1 MNSANLEYY
10 DRINPTLLKLLPA
23 DAQVIVEVGC
33 GAGALGKHYKRVN
46 PHGQY
51 IGIEMNPEAAE
62 IAATRLDRAIVTNAE
77 TPETDIDIA
86 EGSVDCLVYG
96 DVLEHMLDPWTVLK
110 QHSQWLKEEGQVLA
124 CIPNIQHWRN
134 FARLLGGQWEYQD
147 EGMLDRTHLRFF
159 TLESVKQ
166 LFTQAGLQIDEIQ
179 TIGRKAEEYHRFQQ
193 IIAPVVRALG
203 IDPATFATETGAFQ
217 YMVRATKAPKPPRR
231 LLIQTNMMGSW
242 PVYRIRTIEPDALTR
257 TIPGVRTVATVKN
270 ANLNIALP
278 QEEKVFI
285 WQRSILSYPRDI
297 PKIKTLLQRDYLIV
311 AETDDDPLWRPEY
324 ADGQFFNFRGCHCV
338 QTSTEPLGEYLR
350 QFNPNVIVFPNQL
363 PYLPPPRI
371 YPEDNSVTLKGSP
384 VAPLGETPRP
394 HWLTIFFGAFRRE
407 EDWAPIM
414 PGINRLVQQYQ
425 DRVRF
430 RVIYDEEFFT
440 SLATEQKE
448 FEPMCQYERYQEIL
462 RTCDI
467 ALLPLNPTR
476 FNQMKSDLKF
486 IECAGHGVTVLASPT
501 VYDKSIIE
509 GETGLIYR
517 SPEDFEAKLQE
528 LIVNTQLRRTLAN
541 NAYEWVSHNRLLSQ
555 HYRKRRDWY
564 CQMRDRLPE
573 LNQQLRDRFP
583 ELFV

>member
-1 MNSANLEYY
+1 MNSPNLDYY

-33 GAGALGKHYKRVN
+33 GAGALGKQYKRVN
-46 PHGQY
+46 PHGEY
-51 IGIEMNPEAAE
+51 IGIEINPEVAE
-62 IAATRLDRAIVTNAE
+62 IAATRLDRVIVTNAE
-77 TPETDIDIA
+77 NPDSQIDIA
-86 EGSVDCLVYG
+86 AGTVDCLVYG
-96 DVLEHMLDPWTVLK
+96 DVLEHMIDPWAVL
-110 QHSQWLKEEGQVLA
+110 QQQIQWLKEGGQVLA
-124 CIPNIQHWRN
+124 CIPNIQHWRSLV
-134 FARLLGGQWEYQD
+134 RLLAGQWEYQD
-147 EGMLDRTHLRFF
+147 EGILDRTHLRFF

-179 TIGRKAEEYHRFQQ
+179 TIGRKAEEYQRFQQ
-193 IIAPVVRALG
+193 IMAPVVQQLG
-203 IDPATFATETGAFQ
+203 INPAMFATETGAFQ
-217 YMVRATKAPKPPRR
+217 YMVRATKSAKPPRR

-257 TIPGVRTVATVKN
+257 TIPGVRTVATVKT

-285 WQRSILSYPRDI
+285 WQRSILSHPRDI
-297 PKIKTLLQRDYLIV
+297 PQIKALLERDYLIV

-324 ADGQFFNFRGCHCV
+324 AQGKFFNFRGCHCV

-350 QFNPNVIVFPNQL
+350 QFNPNVAVFPNQL
-363 PYLPPPRI
+363 PHLPPPRS
-371 YPEDNSVTLKGSP
+371 YANDNSV
-384 VAPLGETPRP
+384 
-394 HWLTIFFGAFRRE
+394 TIFFGAFRRE

-414 PGINRLVQQYQ
+414 PAINRLVQKYQ
-425 DRVRF
+425 DRLRF
-430 RVIYDEEFFT
+430 QVIYDEQFFAT
-440 SLATEQKE
+440 LATNQKQ
-448 FEPMCQYERYQEIL
+448 FEPICKYERYQEIL
-462 RTCDI
+462 RMCDI

-501 VYDKSIIE
+501 VYEKPIID

-517 SPEDFEAKLQE
+517 SVEDFQQKLEE
-528 LIVNTQLRRTLAN
+528 LIINRQFRQTLAN

-555 HYRKRRDWY
+555 HYRKRHDWY
-564 CQMRDRLPE
+564 CEMRDRLPE

-583 ELFV
+583 ELFL